1 MKVLV
6 FGGSGKMGA
15 TVAWDLAKNSDN
27 YQVEAIGIAGRNGS
41 ALEEVKKWIGSNKV
55 SAHILDVHKQEEALE
70 IIRQY
75 DICVFTLPDRSTSYQ
90 AAELAINAGV
100 NIVDILEEYH
110 RKPDAFEIEGLNI
123 PEGMSLAKYG
133 EHLHQ
138 KAIDKGISFVDG
150 AGFAPGI
157 TNFTIGEGISKLD
170 RAVSAI
176 ARCGGI
182 PAPEYSRNHPLRYM
196 ITWAFDHVLRQY
208 MIKVDIRK
216 DGKVI
221 LADAAT
227 ELEKFEF
234 NQLGIHEQLE
244 CAITPGMPS
253 LLHTRPELLDCYE
266 KTIRWPGHWE
276 GIQTF
281 KECGLL
287 NTEPVDF
294 KNCKIAPREFLS
306 QLLTP
311 QLQPKEGETDIC
323 VMWSTVTGIKNGKNT
338 RFNYYMWEGADVENN
353 ISAMGRV
360 TAFTASIAAMMLGNG
375 EIKQKGIIAPEDAF
389 LGANYEKMIAELKKR
404 GVTILEIEE
413 TLS

>member
-1 MKVLV
+1 
-6 FGGSGKMGA
+6 
-15 TVAWDLAKNSDN
+15 
-27 YQVEAIGIAGRNGS
+27 
-41 ALEEVKKWIGSNKV
+41 
-55 SAHILDVHKQEEALE
+55 
-70 IIRQY
+70 
-75 DICVFTLPDRSTSYQ
+75 
-90 AAELAINAGV
+90 
-100 NIVDILEEYH
+100 
-110 RKPDAFEIEGLNI
+110 
-123 PEGMSLAKYG
+123 
-133 EHLHQ
+133 
-138 KAIDKGISFVDG
+138 
-150 AGFAPGI
+150 
-157 TNFTIGEGISKLD
+157 
-170 RAVSAI
+170 
-176 ARCGGI
+176 
-182 PAPEYSRNHPLRYM
+182 M